1 MAGDPYGGAD
11 PVPPPADAEFG
22 PNVGSA
28 ISLHDSPVVDAV
40 EAVKEP
46 QDIGSRIPAGNTGDK
61 MSPVTPTPGLSEPLL
76 PAGRL

>member
-1 MAGDPYGGAD
+1 MAGDPYGGDD
-11 PVPPPADAEFG
+11 PVPPPADAELG

-28 ISLHDSPVVDAV
+28 MSLHDCPAVDAV
-40 EAVKEP
+40 EAGKNP
-46 QDIGSRIPAGNTGDK
+46 QGIGRQIPAGNTGDK